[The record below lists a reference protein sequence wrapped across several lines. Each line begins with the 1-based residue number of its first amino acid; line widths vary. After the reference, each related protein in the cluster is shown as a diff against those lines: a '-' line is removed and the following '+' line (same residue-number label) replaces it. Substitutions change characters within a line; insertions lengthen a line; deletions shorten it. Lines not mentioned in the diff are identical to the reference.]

1 MLQKMAKITYILNLK
16 GRALQCAQALI
27 NSNVEL
33 SYAEFM
39 NKFRCVFVK
48 RTSSDSADIAYS
60 SSNKENKVLQI
71 TLWIL
76 LPEETGREETVL
88 CGAFLHGFNDDMASE
103 FAAKDL
109 PILFINLFLC
119 SLRWKTMCVSINTAG
134 PAGSVNSNP
143 MEFPHSLERFFAE

>member
-16 GRALQCAQALI
+16 GRTLQCAQALI

-71 TLWIL
+71 TPWIL
-76 LPEETGREETVL
+76 LPEGTGREETVL
-88 CGAFLHGFNDDMASE
+88 CGALWCFVVLSSMASMTTWQVS
-103 FAAKDL
+103 
-109 PILFINLFLC
+109 
-119 SLRWKTMCVSINTAG
+119 SLQKIY
-134 PAGSVNSNP
+134 P
-143 MEFPHSLERFFAE
+143 FSL

>member
-16 GRALQCAQALI
+16 GRTLQCAQAVI

-39 NKFRCVFVK
+39 NKFRCVFIK

-71 TLWIL
+71 TPWIL
-76 LPEETGREETVL
+76 LPEETGREEMVL
-88 CGAFLHGFNDDMASE
+88 SFMASMTTWQVS
-103 FAAKDL
+103 
-109 PILFINLFLC
+109 
-119 SLRWKTMCVSINTAG
+119 SLQKIY
-134 PAGSVNSNP
+134 P
-143 MEFPHSLERFFAE
+143 FSL

>member
-16 GRALQCAQALI
+16 GRTLQCAQALI

-76 LPEETGREETVL
+76 LPETGREETVL